1 MEEFRSS
8 TYMFLLIAIS
18 VQFVGGV
25 SILAFWVLIRRRK
38 RRTNR
43 ASQLATL
50 DEEFSSSTEKIGTI
64 VMTSSEVLD
73 DTILLNLGSHGCIQ
87 GRLIRDTDENAANA
101 APLAQYFGG
110 VRYALPPSQ
119 RWAMARRLPAEF
131 TYGTETNPGK
141 CDGRAVTCPQP
152 FMEDQ
157 GSEDCF
163 ECNVWMPVGRCPDGG
178 MFYHYLDLID
188 TMTDRWCIGWPVIF
202 YIRELPLPI

>member
-18 VQFVGGV
+18 LQFVGGI
-25 SILAFWVLIRRRK
+25 SILAFWVLVRRRK
-38 RRTNR
+38 GRANR

-50 DEEFSSSTEKIGTI
+50 DEEFSSRTEKIDTNI
-64 VMTSSEVLD
+64 MPSSEVLD
-73 DTILLNLGSHGCIQ
+73 DTILLSLGSHGCIQ
-87 GRLIRDTDENAANA
+87 GRLIHDTDESAEAA

-110 VRYALPPSQ
+110 VRYALPPSR
-119 RWAMARRLPAEF
+119 RWAMARRLPAEYS
-131 TYGTETNPGK
+131 YGTGTNPGK

-152 FMEDQ
+152 FMGDQ

-178 MFYHYLDLID
+178 MSYHHLDVVD
-188 TMTDRWCIGWPVIF
+188 TMTDRCVGWPVIF